1 MLCCDNIYI
10 WQHNVFAKLKSSEM
24 VIILMVRKG
33 LKLEREQKLLSR
45 LSHFSI
51 HPTFMYVF
59 MERLITFD
67 TVDHVIIQNPQG
79 DFFSKRNK
87 VRVR

>member
-33 LKLEREQKLLSR
+33 LKLEREQKFALS
-45 LSHFSI
+45 SVPFFHSPNFHVCIYGAADHF
-51 HPTFMYVF
+51 
-59 MERLITFD
+59 
-67 TVDHVIIQNPQG
+67 
-79 DFFSKRNK
+79 
-87 VRVR
+87 